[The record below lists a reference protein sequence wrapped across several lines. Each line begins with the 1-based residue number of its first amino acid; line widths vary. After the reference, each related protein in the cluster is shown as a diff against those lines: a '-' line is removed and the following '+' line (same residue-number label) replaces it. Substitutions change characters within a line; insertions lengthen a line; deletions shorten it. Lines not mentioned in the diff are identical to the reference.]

1 MRAPLCSRRAGRLVF
16 FLALAVLLLLT
27 VLFARQLC
35 PYDPNAQVFETLL
48 PPSAE
53 HLAGTDRLGR
63 DLLSR
68 ILMGLRTSVLATL
81 FLVAAVTAAGT
92 AVGVLC
98 GVLGGAADG
107 LLMRVS
113 DVCLAFPSL
122 VFALGVAALLGGGLH
137 NAVLALAVIGWP
149 KYARIARSQVL
160 ALENAD
166 FIAAARLA
174 GDTNGQIILRHL
186 LPNILGPILVTA
198 VLDIGTMM
206 MELAGLSFL
215 GLGAMP
221 PTAELGSMMSDGRSM
236 LQTYPWVVLAPGVAI
251 FAAVAVFNL
260 LGDALRDWLDP
271 KNSARGESLGRTNET
286 ARGIP

>member
-35 PYDPNAQVFETLL
+35 PYAPNAQVFETLL

-174 GDTNGQIILRHL
+174 GDTNGQIILCHL

-221 PTAELGSMMSDGRSM
+221 PTAELGSMMSDGRTM

-251 FAAVAVFNL
+251 FVAVAVFNL

>member
-174 GDTNGQIILRHL
+174 GDTDGQIILRHL

-198 VLDIGTMM
+198 MLDIGTMM

>member
-251 FAAVAVFNL
+251 FVAVAVFNL

>member
-198 VLDIGTMM
+198 MLDIGTMM

-251 FAAVAVFNL
+251 FVAVAVFNL

>member
-1 MRAPLCSRRAGRLVF
+1 MF

-174 GDTNGQIILRHL
+174 GDTDGQIILRHL

-198 VLDIGTMM
+198 MLDIGTMM

-251 FAAVAVFNL
+251 FIAVAVFTL

-271 KNSARGESLGRTNET
+271 TNSARAESPGRTNET
-286 ARGIP
+286 ARETP